1 MGKVRSAPTGQAN
14 MRRERPNERTRAIVD
29 PWTPSRERWRA
40 AKPMSEAE
48 RQTASATLV
57 LEPYDRVPVQIRPWD
72 PRSVEVGARLV
83 SSVERAVAD
92 VLPSAHAEHIGS
104 SAVPEMVGKGVIDL
118 QLAVAPVRLAAVVQA
133 LLDAGWQRRTNPGE
147 FFPETR
153 PMLRAAVTV
162 DGTRYRAHLHLVVEG
177 SPEVIAQIAFRDA
190 LRADGALR
198 DRYAARKHDVVAA
211 GTTDGNEYAKA
222 KSDVIREALRALG
235 FAPGD

>member
-1 MGKVRSAPTGQAN
+1 
-14 MRRERPNERTRAIVD
+14 
-29 PWTPSRERWRA
+29 
-40 AKPMSEAE
+40 MSEAHRE
-48 RQTASATLV
+48 APSATLV

-72 PRSVEVGARLV
+72 PRSLDVGARLV
-83 SSVERAVAD
+83 ERVERAVAEA
-92 VLPSAHAEHIGS
+92 LPLPQAEHIGS

-118 QLAVAPVRLAAVVQA
+118 QLPVPPVRLAAVVQA
-133 LLDAGWQRRTNPGE
+133 LLDAGWQRRTNQGE

-177 SPEVIAQIAFRDA
+177 SAEVAAQIAFRDA

-198 DRYAARKHDVVAA
+198 DRYAARKCAVVSA
-211 GTTDGNEYAKA
+211 GTTDGNEYARA

-235 FAPGD
+235 FDPDR